1 MIVAMVLTIVTISC
15 EKDNGEKT
23 KFDSTINITGK
34 KLLTV
39 TAAASEFTV
48 EYSVT
53 GNDAAQAVTAVA
65 DQDWIVLDNSVSG
78 TVGVSV
84 GANLSAEDRTAV
96 ITLSL
101 KGAEDAY
108 VTVLQSSDPDYRIDT
123 KIKFDLN
130 VTDVEATSA
139 AVTVAPTNLDSY
151 YYYGVVTA
159 EQYAKF
165 NGDGKAFVADYAKQL
180 IDYAH
185 KRAEANGQEFSLE
198 SDLTKGYKSHTFK
211 GFSPLSNYCL
221 IAFDMTLGGEYSG
234 NLAVKKF
241 TTKKYPDSA
250 PDFTITVDADANV
263 KVVPSDASVT
273 YVLTVD
279 RDDVWSSSTT
289 PKACAEEFIKWVE
302 ESSDYSIRSFMHQGE
317 YSECYYNP
325 KAQMGNLTTGDYVA
339 YVFGYNGSRITT
351 GVSYL
356 KFHFDEPEN

>member
-15 EKDNGEKT
+15 EKDNGDT

-34 KLLTV
+34 KLLTMSS
-39 TAAASEFTV
+39 AASEFEV
-48 EYSVT
+48 KYSVA
-53 GNDAAQAVTAVA
+53 GNGAGQAVTAVS
-65 DQDWIVLDNSVSG
+65 DQDWIVLDNSTSG

-84 GANLSAEDRTAV
+84 AANLSADDRTAV

-123 KIKFDLN
+123 KMQFDLN

-139 AVTVAPTNLDSY
+139 MVSVAPTNSDSY

-159 EQYAKF
+159 DQYAKF

-180 IDYAH
+180 IDYVR
-185 KRAEANGQEFSLE
+185 KSAEANGQEFSLTNY
-198 SDLTKGYKSHTFK
+198 LTKGYKSLTYN
-211 GFSPLSNYCL
+211 GFLPLSNYYL
-221 IAFDMTLGGEYSG
+221 FAFDMTLGGEYSG

-250 PDFTITVDADANV
+250 PDFTITVDKDANV
-263 KVVPSDASVT
+263 KVVPSDDNIT
-273 YVLTVD
+273 YVMTVD
-279 RDDVWSSSTT
+279 SYDVWSSSAT
-289 PKACAEEFIKWVE
+289 PKACAEDFIKWVE
-302 ESSDYSIRSFMHQGE
+302 NSDYSIRSFMHQGE
-317 YSECYYNP
+317 HSDCYYNP
-325 KAQMGNLTTGDYVA
+325 KAQMNNLTTGDYVA
-339 YVFGYNGSRITT
+339 YAFGYNGSKITT